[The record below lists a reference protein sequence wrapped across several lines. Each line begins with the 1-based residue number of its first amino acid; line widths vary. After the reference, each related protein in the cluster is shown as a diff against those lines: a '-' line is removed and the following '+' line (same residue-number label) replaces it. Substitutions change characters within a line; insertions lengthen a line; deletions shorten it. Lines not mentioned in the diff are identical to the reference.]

1 MGVDPAVRTTY
12 HPQTRKIRS
21 TGGNIIGTKTKV
33 TYYEQKITIK
43 NTRLSQLPRLIV
55 KDQIFVSRD
64 ARFKVRLLEP
74 KSLSG
79 PQKGGNV
86 NRGVAVRW
94 SSWKAESDGESVI
107 DVDMESAQGML
118 EWNLSIEPG
127 ATVDLCLAWEV
138 SAPAGVVWTKQ

>member
-1 MGVDPAVRTTY
+1 M
-12 HPQTRKIRS
+12 
-21 TGGNIIGTKTKV
+21 

-74 KSLSG
+74 RSLSG
-79 PQKGGNV
+79 PQKEGTV
-86 NRGVAVRW
+86 NRSVTVRW
-94 SSWKAESDGESVI
+94 SSWKAGDDNESTA

-118 EWNLSIEPG
+118 EWNCNIDPG
-127 ATVDLCLAWEV
+127 ATVDLSLAWEV
-138 SAPAGVVWTKQ
+138 SAPAGVEWIKQ

>member
-1 MGVDPAVRTTY
+1 MFFRCRPSY
-12 HPQTRKIRS
+12 HPQTKKIRS
-21 TGGNIIGTKTKV
+21 TGGSIIGTKTKV

-55 KDQIFVSRD
+55 KDQVFVSRD

-79 PQKGGNV
+79 PQKGVTV
-86 NRGVAVRW
+86 NRSVTVRW
-94 SSWKAESDGESVI
+94 SSWKTWDDSESTD

-118 EWNLSIEPG
+118 EWNCNIDPG
-127 ATVDLCLAWEV
+127 AAVDLSLAWEV
-138 SAPAGVVWTKQ
+138 SAPVGVEWTKQ